1 MGQHKHN
8 PIAIKVKNG
17 EIKPKEK
24 GMSEVESRRRVQ
36 DACRSYL
43 KETFQ
48 IYTQLIIIFVMMN
61 SGNYLEEID
70 DEA

>member
-8 PIAIKVKNG
+8 LTAIKAKSG

-24 GMSEVESRRRVQ
+24 GMSEAEFRKRVR
-36 DACRSYL
+36 DVCRSYL

-48 IYTQLIIIFVMMN
+48 IYTPA
-61 SGNYLEEID
+61 YYDAYD
-70 DEA
+70 DEFWKLLGG

>member
-24 GMSEVESRRRVQ
+24 GMSEAESRRRVQ
-36 DACRSYL
+36 DACRSYF

-48 IYTQLIIIFVMMN
+48 IYTPVYYN
-61 SGNYLEEID
+61 VCD
-70 DEA
+70 DEFWKLFGG

>member
-24 GMSEVESRRRVQ
+24 GMSEAESRRRVQ
-36 DACRSYL
+36 DACHSYL
-43 KETFQ
+43 
-48 IYTQLIIIFVMMN
+48 
-61 SGNYLEEID
+61 
-70 DEA
+70 

>member
-8 PIAIKVKNG
+8 LTAIKAKSG

-24 GMSEVESRRRVQ
+24 GMSEAEFRRRVQ

-48 IYTQLIIIFVMMN
+48 IYTPAYYNVC
-61 SGNYLEEID
+61 D
-70 DEA
+70 DEL

>member
-1 MGQHKHN
+1 MGQHKYN
-8 PIAIKVKNG
+8 SIAIKAKNS

-24 GMSEVESRRRVQ
+24 GISEAESWRKAQ

-48 IYTQLIIIFVMMN
+48 IYIPPYYNIC
-61 SGNYLEEID
+61 D
-70 DEA
+70 DELWKLLGG

>member
-24 GMSEVESRRRVQ
+24 GMSEAEFRRRVQ

-48 IYTQLIIIFVMMN
+48 IYTPVYYNVCDNELWRLFG
-61 SGNYLEEID
+61 GN
-70 DEA
+70 

>member
-8 PIAIKVKNG
+8 PIAIKAKNG

-24 GMSEVESRRRVQ
+24 GMSKAESWRRVQ

-48 IYTQLIIIFVMMN
+48 IYTPAYYNVC
-61 SGNYLEEID
+61 D
-70 DEA
+70 DELWKVFGG

>member
-24 GMSEVESRRRVQ
+24 GMSEAEFRRRVQ
-36 DACRSYL
+36 DVCRSYL

-48 IYTQLIIIFVMMN
+48 IYTPAYYNV
-61 SGNYLEEID
+61 YD
-70 DEA
+70 DELWKLLGG